1 MIGEILKKVVVQYSR
16 DARKQLG
23 IDILLAEYLVH
34 IGSAARQLAGK
45 PGDTALLGLQSLS
58 NKFPYRFHGLQKTLL
73 SSLQEAYIQQTKRGT
88 EHSYRSLKAVGKTR
102 DTDMR

>member
-16 DARKQLG
+16 DARKQLS

-45 PGDTALLGLQSLS
+45 PGDTTLLG
-58 NKFPYRFHGLQKTLL
+58 F
-73 SSLQEAYIQQTKRGT
+73 
-88 EHSYRSLKAVGKTR
+88 
-102 DTDMR
+102 